1 MMPSSCLG
9 PVAAWRSRRAA
20 VIYLRYAHRML
31 AIIIPA
37 LCLLLSGCAT
47 SGLDPSYQV
56 KATDAIIV
64 LGTEGASQATITPGR
79 SDGTTWRFLTG
90 FKNRHIV
97 NVRDGFVVVR
107 LDATSPNTRY
117 GVYQINN
124 TVVQSANI
132 ATFAAEEGTVTY
144 IGTLAFNTEEIETT
158 SGWRTGRVMRKK
170 WNPDGAAEFLRKNYP
185 ELAPKLRCLPAIE
198 FQKNKFVI
206 F

>member
-1 MMPSSCLG
+1 MPSSCLG

-20 VIYLRYAHRML
+20 VIYIRFALRML
-31 AIIIPA
+31 AIVVPA

-90 FKNRHIV
+90 FKNRHFV

-107 LDATSPNTRY
+107 LDATSPDTRY

-132 ATFAAEEGTVTY
+132 ATFAAEGGTVTY

-158 SGWRTGRVMRKK
+158 RGWMTGRVMRKK

-185 ELAPKLRCLPAIE
+185 ELAPRLRCLPTIE